1 MYFASENAFE
11 SDYNDTFFRNIAVL
25 SEIFCFRRI
34 YKWYVIKLRFKS
46 FKYKIFTQQIWNLSQ
61 NFVHYI
67 K

>member
-11 SDYNDTFFRNIAVL
+11 SEYNDTFFEINAVL

-34 YKWYVIKLRFKS
+34 YKWCVIKLRFKS
-46 FKYKIFTQQIWNLSQ
+46 FKYKIFTQKIWNLSQ
-61 NFVHYI
+61 NFVHNI